1 MTRSAP
7 RLAWPLVVEL
17 RRRASSDASIA
28 EICRALGESA
38 VEQGLSRP
46 SYESVR
52 RLVARERDF
61 LALPGIAEPILDGW
75 LRVRSPRDAADE
87 AFRRAE
93 QKAWRRAAIE
103 SERAWRPDGAKHG
116 RAKPP
121 ADGRPAK

>member
-7 RLAWPLVVEL
+7 RLPWPLVVEL
-17 RRRASSDASIA
+17 RRRAASDASIA

-38 VEQGLSRP
+38 AAQGFIRP

-75 LRVRSPRDAADE
+75 LRVRSPRDAVDE

-93 QKAWRRAAIE
+93 QRAWRRAAIE
-103 SERAWRPDGAKHG
+103 SERAWRPDGATRG
-116 RAKPP
+116 RVKPP
-121 ADGRPAK
+121 ADGEPGK